1 MPRILVVDDQKDV
14 RAMLCMVLRVNRFDV
29 TEADSIKSGLRAF
42 VEQDYDAV
50 VVDIFLKDE
59 NGFDLM
65 VAMRERAPNLPV
77 VAVSGMT
84 TLEFELRGRRNCPT
98 SCACRNRS
106 GRVDLIRAIETARAS
121 VGAARRGC
129 ADDGLTRQ
137 TKRPGEPGR
146 LIARVASA
154 QEPFGLI
161 SV

>member
-29 TEADSIKSGLRAF
+29 AEADSIKSGLRAF

-84 TLEFELRGRRNCPT
+84 TLDSVARTSELSNVVCLQKPFRP
-98 SCACRNRS
+98 A
-106 GRVDLIRAIETARAS
+106 DLIRAIETARAS
-121 VGAARRGC
+121 VGQQGGAARMTG
-129 ADDGLTRQ
+129 
-137 TKRPGEPGR
+137 
-146 LIARVASA
+146 
-154 QEPFGLI
+154 
-161 SV
+161 

>member
-29 TEADSIKSGLRAF
+29 TEADSVKSGLRAF

-84 TLEFELRGRRNCPT
+84 TLDSVARTSELSNVVCLQKPFRP
-98 SCACRNRS
+98 
-106 GRVDLIRAIETARAS
+106 VELIRAIETARAS
-121 VGAARRGC
+121 VGQQGGAARMTG
-129 ADDGLTRQ
+129 
-137 TKRPGEPGR
+137 
-146 LIARVASA
+146 
-154 QEPFGLI
+154 
-161 SV
+161 

>member
-84 TLEFELRGRRNCPT
+84 TLDSVARTSELSNVVCLQKPFRP
-98 SCACRNRS
+98 
-106 GRVDLIRAIETARAS
+106 VDLIRAIETARAS
-121 VGAARRGC
+121 VGQQGGAARMTG
-129 ADDGLTRQ
+129 
-137 TKRPGEPGR
+137 
-146 LIARVASA
+146 
-154 QEPFGLI
+154 
-161 SV
+161 